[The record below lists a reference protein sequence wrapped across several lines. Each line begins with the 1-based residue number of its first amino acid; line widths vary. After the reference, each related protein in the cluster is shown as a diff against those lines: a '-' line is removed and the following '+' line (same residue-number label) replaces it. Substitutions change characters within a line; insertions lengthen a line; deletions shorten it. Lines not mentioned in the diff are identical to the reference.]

1 MKKNK
6 QLDKAIN
13 LLIESSFKDGS
24 IIESKVVKSIKILKS
39 MPKFQ
44 AIEALSVYLSDLKRL
59 QRQHTLYIETT
70 VPLSLVQ
77 LKKIQKIVETKVTS
91 IGKQIMP
98 ARLAD
103 SSKWAGRQVKITK
116 VITSINP
123 EILGGFKLK
132 IGDEVWDES
141 FVSKINQVKEVI
153 NGRHIQS
160 N

>member
-6 QLDKAIN
+6 QLDKSIK
-13 LLIESSFKDGS
+13 LLLDSSFKDGH
-24 IIESKVVKSIKILKS
+24 IIESKVIKSIKLLKS
-39 MPKFQ
+39 MPEYL
-44 AIEALSVYLSDLKRL
+44 AIEALSKYLSGLKRL

-70 VPLSLVQ
+70 VPLSIPQ
-77 LKKIQKIVETKVTS
+77 LKKVQKIVEK
-91 IGKQIMP
+91 KAMP
-98 ARLAD
+98 
-103 SSKWAGRQVKITK
+103 AGRQVKITK

-132 IGDEVWDES
+132 VGDEVWDES
-141 FVSKINQVKEVI
+141 FVSRINQVKEAI